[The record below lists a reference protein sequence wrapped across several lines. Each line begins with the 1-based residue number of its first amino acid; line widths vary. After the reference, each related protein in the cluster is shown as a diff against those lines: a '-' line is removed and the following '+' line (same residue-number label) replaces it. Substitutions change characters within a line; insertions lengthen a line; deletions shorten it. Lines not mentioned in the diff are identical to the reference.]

1 MIKKRRDETQKA
13 FNNEIEYRRKYE
25 DAKRSCLEE
34 TDKYKKNVSLN
45 IMELNLLKKEQNN
58 EAKKNEITNKEE

>member
-1 MIKKRRDETQKA
+1 LIKKRRDETQKA

-25 DAKRSCLEE
+25 DVKRSCLEE
-34 TDKYKKNVSLN
+34 TDKYNKNVSLN

-58 EAKKNEITNKEE
+58 EAKKNEITNKVE